1 MHVCR
6 TQNFGPALLCIVRL
20 LLLAGTCWPP
30 LRRLLSPAGP
40 LAVWV
45 VANLHYSRVLKQ
57 IAPLEGQLN
66 QLTGELKESQ
76 DRLQQC
82 QAELMALDEQV
93 GCPVIKSRTGFIPAR
108 STCTVG
114 CRPV

>member
-1 MHVCR
+1 M
-6 TQNFGPALLCIVRL
+6 
-20 LLLAGTCWPP
+20 
-30 LRRLLSPAGP
+30 
-40 LAVWV
+40 WV

-82 QAELMALDEQV
+82 QAELAALDEQV
-93 GCPVIKSRTGFIPAR
+93 GCRVLDLGTGLDW
-108 STCTVG
+108 CTLTWLNQ
-114 CRPV
+114 

>member
-1 MHVCR
+1 
-6 TQNFGPALLCIVRL
+6 
-20 LLLAGTCWPP
+20 
-30 LRRLLSPAGP
+30 

-66 QLTGELKESQ
+66 HLQGELAASQ

-82 QAELMALDEQV
+82 QAELTALDEQV
-93 GCPVIKSRTGFIPAR
+93 GFWALRWGVTGLSILLVEDMV
-108 STCTVG
+108 C
-114 CRPV
+114 